1 MTVVLDA
8 SALLAY
14 LREEPGAE
22 VVDGLLAD
30 ARMTSVNWAEVV
42 QKSLS
47 AGVDVEGMQE
57 DLQALGMRVEPFL
70 PVDGE
75 RAGRLWPLTR
85 QQGLSLGGPGLPE
98 PGVAA
103 GPHSG
108 DLRSSLGSTVARPGS
123 SAPALRSITPAPADP
138 IRPSSEESNSLPL
151 AFSCLSLDRDAN

>member
-1 MTVVLDA
+1 MAVVLDA

-30 ARMTSVNWAEVV
+30 ACMASVNWAEVV
-42 QKSLS
+42 QTSLS
-47 AGVDVEGMQE
+47 AGVDVEGMRE

-85 QQGLSLGGPGLPE
+85 QHGLSL
-98 PGVAA
+98 
-103 GPHSG
+103 
-108 DLRSSLGSTVARPGS
+108 
-123 SAPALRSITPAPADP
+123 AD
-138 IRPSSEESNSLPL
+138 R
-151 AFSCLSLDRDAN
+151 ACLSLGLRLGLTVVTCDRAWAQLPLDLEVQLLR

>member
-30 ARMTSVNWAEVV
+30 ARMASVNWAEVV
-42 QKSLS
+42 QTSLS

-85 QQGLSLGGPGLPE
+85 QQGWSLGGRACLSLGLRLGL
-98 PGVAA
+98 
-103 GPHSG
+103 
-108 DLRSSLGSTVARPGS
+108 TVVTCDRAW
-123 SAPALRSITPAPADP
+123 AQ
-138 IRPSSEESNSLPL
+138 LPL
-151 AFSCLSLDRDAN
+151 DLEILLLR